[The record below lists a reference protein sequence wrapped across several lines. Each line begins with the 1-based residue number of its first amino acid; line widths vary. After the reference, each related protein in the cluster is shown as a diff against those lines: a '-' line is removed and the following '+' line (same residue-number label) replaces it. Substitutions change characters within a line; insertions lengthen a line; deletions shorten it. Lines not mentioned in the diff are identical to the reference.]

1 MKEDQKLSAR
11 EIAALERV
19 KKNGPL
25 CLQADATEAGVDGG
39 GVYLLDGARW
49 SQDAS
54 EDDRAHIGAWPFA
67 APTGRLVSGCA
78 GPNMG
83 GAIA

>member
-39 GVYLLDGARW
+39 GYIYWTARDGRKMPPKTTARILALGLLRPQ
-49 SQDAS
+49 QDALFQ
-54 EDDRAHIGAWPFA
+54 DAQAQTWVA
-67 APTGRLVSGCA
+67 L
-78 GPNMG
+78 
-83 GAIA
+83 